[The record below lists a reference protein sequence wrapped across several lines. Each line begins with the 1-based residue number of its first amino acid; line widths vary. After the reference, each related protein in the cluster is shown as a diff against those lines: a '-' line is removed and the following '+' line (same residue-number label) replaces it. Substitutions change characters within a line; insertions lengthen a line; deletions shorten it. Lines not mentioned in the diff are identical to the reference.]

1 MVQPSDQQV
10 MIPDLVLFLEPYSA
24 MNNELFL
31 VEVKRKGNYQ
41 NNHLEDDLVK
51 LGKEMHTALNK
62 LILKKVKHPEV
73 VGLKVGGKKHLYRDN
88 YIINAIPRYQMIELS
103 RFNFPRN
110 NVDDVLLIPAILPRL
125 TQMKEIIENTMN
137 NLFES
142 INDNQKNADLIPYT
156 REACKTPMA
165 ILRNN

>member
-73 VGLKVGGKKHLYRDN
+73 VGLKVGDESE
-88 YIINAIPRYQMIELS
+88 ARYQMIELS

>member
-1 MVQPSDQQV
+1 
-10 MIPDLVLFLEPYSA
+10 
-24 MNNELFL
+24 
-31 VEVKRKGNYQ
+31 
-41 NNHLEDDLVK
+41 
-51 LGKEMHTALNK
+51 
-62 LILKKVKHPEV
+62 
-73 VGLKVGGKKHLYRDN
+73 
-88 YIINAIPRYQMIELS
+88 MIELS